1 MILLEVESH
10 VFISFKTMGPVEE
23 TWMSGCSCTEK
34 KYRKDKL
41 THFIE
46 EKLSNTTS
54 VLPGWSVGLLPWLW
68 CSSFWF
74 NAVNRGGSVR
84 WDSRALTSQGR
95 SAGGRWQQHSH
106 TGLDRSLP
114 TSEFD
119 SLFQLW
125 WKTNML
131 NKCYA
136 SPQCGT
142 CNFMLLEKDCTQWAR
157 IQEWIYQITMFSLNL
172 RLVKSQE

>member
-1 MILLEVESH
+1 MYR
-10 VFISFKTMGPVEE
+10 
-23 TWMSGCSCTEK
+23 K
-34 KYRKDKL
+34 KYHKDKL
-41 THFIE
+41 THQSFIE
-46 EKLSNTTS
+46 EKFSNMTS

-74 NAVNRGGSVR
+74 NAVNCSGSVR
-84 WDSRALTSQGR
+84 WDSCALTSQST
-95 SAGGRWQQHSH
+95 SADDRWQQYSH
-106 TGLDRSLP
+106 TGLDHSLL
-114 TSEFD
+114 TSGFD

-142 CNFMLLEKDCTQWAR
+142 CNVMLLEKDCTQWAR
-157 IQEWIYQITMFSLNL
+157 IQ
-172 RLVKSQE
+172 